1 MFEIIDIIKPLLKQ
15 GQSIYQILNNHPEI
29 NLCEKTIYMYIES
42 DIFKDYGVDV
52 FLLRRQ
58 VAMRTRKK
66 WKNVKNL

>member
-42 DIFKDYGVDV
+42 GIFKDYRVDV

-66 WKNVKNL
+66 